1 MPLLDGL
8 ELRLDI
14 DGVVRGQGAD
24 PAILRARNPRLYK
37 IAERALEEASHLFQP
52 QVLYRHLQIEKMV
65 HNRVV
70 LEGGISLKRALLQ
83 HLGASREVILIL
95 CTIGPELEKF
105 ARQVMAQDSIYG
117 LALDGTGSA
126 AVEAL
131 ANAACNYFENQA
143 SARNWQTTIPLSPG
157 MIGWDVEIGQHQI
170 FDLLDS
176 AQIGVSLDRGGY
188 MLPLKSLSLILGM
201 GPDLT
206 GKGSTCDY
214 CSMKNICR
222 YQNHYAPIHK

>member
-8 ELRLDI
+8 ELGLDV

-37 IAERALEEASHLFQP
+37 IAERALEEANHLLQP

-70 LEGGISLKRALLQ
+70 MEGGITLKGDLLQ
-83 HLGASREVILIL
+83 HLGASREVILVL
-95 CTIGPELEKF
+95 CTIGPMLEEF
-105 ARQVMAQDSIYG
+105 ARQVMSQDSIYS

-131 ANAACNYFENQA
+131 ANAACIHFESQA
-143 SARNWQTTIPLSPG
+143 AARNWQTTIPLSPG
-157 MIGWDVEIGQHQI
+157 MIGWDVETGQQQI

-176 AQIGVSLDRGGY
+176 AQIGVCLDRGGY
-188 MLPLKSLSLILGM
+188 MLPLKSLSFILGL

-206 GKGSTCDY
+206 DEGSTCDY

-222 YQNHYAPIHK
+222 YQNHYAPIHT

>member
-1 MPLLDGL
+1 MPLLEGL
-8 ELRLDI
+8 KLRLDV
-14 DGVVRGQGAD
+14 DGVMRGQGAD

-37 IAERALEEASHLFQP
+37 IAERALEEASRLFQP

-70 LEGGISLKRALLQ
+70 LEGGVSLKGDLLG

-95 CTIGPELEKF
+95 CTIGPELEEF

-131 ANAACNYFENQA
+131 ANAACNHFENQA
-143 SARNWQTTIPLSPG
+143 AARNWQTTIPLSPG
-157 MIGWDVEIGQHQI
+157 MIGWDVKIGQPQI

-188 MLPLKSLSLILGM
+188 MLPLKSLSLILGL

-206 GKGSTCDY
+206 DKGSTCDY

-222 YQNHYAPIHK
+222 YQNHYAPIHT

>member
-1 MPLLDGL
+1 MPLLEGL
-8 ELRLDI
+8 ELNLDI
-14 DGVVRGQGAD
+14 DSVVRGQGAD

-37 IAERALEEASHLFQP
+37 IAERALEEASHLLQP
-52 QVLYRHLQIEKMV
+52 QVLYRRLQIEKMV

-70 LEGGISLKRALLQ
+70 LEGRISLKGDLLQ
-83 HLGASREVILIL
+83 HLGASREIILIL
-95 CTIGPELEKF
+95 CTIGSRLEDF
-105 ARQVMAQDSIYG
+105 ARQVMARDSIYG

-131 ANAACNYFENQA
+131 ANAACNYFEKQA
-143 SARNWQTTIPLSPG
+143 AAQNWQTTIPLSPG

-176 AQIGVSLDRGGY
+176 AQIGVRLDRGGY
-188 MLPLKSLSLILGM
+188 MLPLKSLSLILGL

-206 GKGSTCDY
+206 DQGSTCDY

-222 YQNHYAPIHK
+222 YQNHYASIHA